1 MKVKNYIEPPA
12 RKRTILALDTATKC
26 GWALWRDGE
35 LISSGVWNF
44 GSNTTGRKLSNF
56 AAKLFEVIQREQIT
70 EIVAE
75 DIFLDKRRPKAF
87 WSLGAMRGVLL
98 LVVEY
103 LDLSISFIEPQQHKR
118 YLCRSNYATKADT
131 QKALQRL
138 GYGQIESN
146 DEADAIAILLTHIK
160 APTTTHQPRKR

>member
-26 GWALWRDGE
+26 GWALWRDGK
-35 LISSGVWNF
+35 LINSGVWNF
-44 GSNTTGRKLSNF
+44 GSKTTGRKLSNF
-56 AAKLFEVIQREQIT
+56 AAKLFEVIQHEQIT

-75 DIFLDKRRPKAF
+75 DIFLDKSKPKAF
-87 WSLGAMRGVLL
+87 MSLGAMRGVLL
-98 LVVEY
+98 SVVEY

-118 YLCRSNYATKADT
+118 YLCRSSYATKADT
-131 QKALQRL
+131 QQALQRL

-146 DEADAIAILLTHIK
+146 DEADAIAILLTRIK
-160 APTTTHQPRKR
+160 APTTPRQPRKR

>member
-1 MKVKNYIEPPA
+1 MKVKNNIEPPA

-26 GWALWRDGE
+26 GWALWRE
-35 LISSGVWNF
+35 
-44 GSNTTGRKLSNF
+44 TTGRKLSNF
-56 AAKLFEVIQREQIT
+56 AAKLFDVIQHEQIT

-75 DIFLDKRRPKAF
+75 DIFLDKSKPKAF
-87 WSLGAMRGVLL
+87 LSLGMMRGVLL
-98 LVVEY
+98 SVVEY

-118 YLCRSNYATKADT
+118 YLCRSSYATKADT

-146 DEADAIAILLTHIK
+146 DEADAIAILS
-160 APTTTHQPRKR
+160 TTHQPRKR